1 MAANARARSRDF
13 SRQFWLVLCHALSE
27 CFLIVMLLVIAVV
40 SYTATRFARLCRIR
54 SPCMLCSRL
63 DKVLHG
69 KSWFSEELICS
80 AHRLEI
86 ARLSYCQIHSKLAH
100 SDGLC
105 EKCFLSCSGPV
116 GKPGNLTNMSAKEK
130 PDTRSR
136 SRRTHLCS
144 CCSEPFK
151 KRSNAHRISEEA
163 SGRSPDDGMRKV
175 KQRSRAMVSVGHS
188 SDEDCDQLPSG
199 GYRKLNARRDSESE
213 IHVSDGDD
221 NDDAVPYKARHRT
234 RDISYDDAHLQPMI
248 TSSNILSTSHSETT
262 IPTKLMNTIPL
273 VPLNTAADTG
283 NAAKS
288 LDPTIG
294 HGLEEINWSQVNVS
308 NNDLDMHLMAGP
320 EQVYQ
325 ELPKEK
331 TFLVGIEEVG
341 DSEGVSG
348 SADEEATKFFAT
360 SAYDGTSSTDAHFN
374 LNNSMKNAPGGRADL
389 RSPRWSEVISA
400 KETNSRTREEVRTF
414 MSQLSSARGFD
425 GPWSDLAASPRIS
438 IHIDEYRQS
447 DANLEPSDS
456 HGTSEDEG
464 EISLEILKQQ
474 CEVNKKNLRIL
485 YKELEAERSASAVA
499 ASEAMAMIN
508 RLQVEKAAMHME
520 AMQYLRMMEEQADHD
535 QEAIEKLN
543 DLLTEREKE
552 MLDLEAELENYESRF
567 CGESTDLGKV
577 DATYGDMGFRVLDS
591 SDFVRNTFFDFEDEK
606 AKILE
611 SLSRL
616 EETLGMPCTNRY
628 DLGSANDGLQNG
640 SLRNHPSDVLGH
652 HVENPVSECRSSLL
666 PPEHLNDESVSSP
679 RNDDPVSECRSSLL
693 PPEHL
698 NDESVSSQRN
708 DENQSA
714 ENQIYFGSGSH
725 PDDDNI
731 SAVTSIK
738 QEISL
743 LNSRFMA
750 LEADQKFLKQILIS
764 LKCSNDGEQYVQE
777 ITTHLREL
785 RRTVTE
791 QRDRTVL

>member
-1 MAANARARSRDF
+1 MAVNARTRSRDF
-13 SRQFWLVLCHALSE
+13 SRQFWSVLCHALSE

-40 SYTATRFARLCRIR
+40 SYTAT
-54 SPCMLCSRL
+54 
-63 DKVLHG
+63 
-69 KSWFSEELICS
+69 
-80 AHRLEI
+80 RLEI

-105 EKCFLSCSGPV
+105 EKCFLACSGPV

-136 SRRTHLCS
+136 SRHTHLCS
-144 CCSEPFK
+144 CCSKPFK

-188 SDEDCDQLPSG
+188 SDEDCDRLPSG

-213 IHVSDGDD
+213 THVSDGDD
-221 NDDAVPYKARHRT
+221 DDDAVPYKARHRT

-248 TSSNILSTSHSETT
+248 ASTNILPTSPFETT
-262 IPTKLMNTIPL
+262 IPTKPMNTIPL

-288 LDPTIG
+288 SDPTIG
-294 HGLEEINWSQVNVS
+294 HGLEEINWSQVNGS

-320 EQVYQ
+320 EQVCQ

-331 TFLVGIEEVG
+331 TFLVSIEEVG

-348 SADEEATKFFAT
+348 SRDKEATKFFAT

-374 LNNSMKNAPGGRADL
+374 RNNSMKNAPGGRGDL

-400 KETNSRTREEVRTF
+400 KETNSRTQEEVNTF

-425 GPWSDLAASPRIS
+425 GPWSEVSASPRIS

-464 EISLEILKQQ
+464 EISIESLKQQ

-567 CGESTDLGKV
+567 RGESIDLGQV

-591 SDFVRNTFFDFEDEK
+591 SNFVRNTFFDFEDEK

-611 SLSRL
+611 SLCRL
-616 EETLGMPCTNRY
+616 EETLGMPSKNRY
-628 DLGSANDGLQNG
+628 DLGGTNDGLQNG
-640 SLRNHPSDVLGH
+640 SLRDNPSDVLG
-652 HVENPVSECRSSLL
+652 N
-666 PPEHLNDESVSSP
+666 
-679 RNDDPVSECRSSLL
+679 PVSECRSSLL

-708 DENQSA
+708 DENQSV
-714 ENQIYFGSGSH
+714 ENSH

-731 SAVTSIK
+731 SSVTSIK
-738 QEISL
+738 QEISF

-777 ITTHLREL
+777 ITSHLREL